1 MHTILKY
8 CGNILLF
15 IILILST
22 QIPLLLLNILFKN
35 ENPHIILGWIL
46 VIASYLLII
55 FGVNHLIK
63 KKTHQAAFKALRLS
77 DFRFSLMMFVVIIL
91 FKGLF
96 LQVLA
101 QLPTKQT
108 FTNDKALLSLV
119 NHHNLLL
126 MAITIVILG
135 PIAEELIFRGYFF
148 NTFFKN
154 NPWAQILISGLIFGL
169 LHSPTNLIIAVIY
182 IVMGWILGFTYYK
195 RQNLSASLT
204 THILNNAP
212 FIFALFK

>member
-1 MHTILKY
+1 MHNALKY

-15 IILILST
+15 IILIIST
-22 QIPLLLLNILFKN
+22 QIPILLLKILFKN
-35 ENPHIILGWIL
+35 EDPHLLLGWVL
-46 VIASYLLII
+46 VISSYLII
-55 FGVNHLIK
+55 IWGVNYLIK
-63 KKTHQAAFKALRLS
+63 KQTQQAVFKSLRLS
-77 DFRFSLMMFVVIIL
+77 DFRFSLMMFVVLVL

-96 LQVLA
+96 LKFLS

-108 FTNDKALLSLV
+108 FANDKAILSLV
-119 NHHNLLL
+119 NHHSLLL
-126 MAITIVILG
+126 MVLVIVILG

-154 NPWAQILISGLIFGL
+154 NPWLQILISGLIFGL

-182 IVMGWILGFTYYK
+182 IVMGWLLGYTYYK

-212 FIFALFK
+212 FIFALFY